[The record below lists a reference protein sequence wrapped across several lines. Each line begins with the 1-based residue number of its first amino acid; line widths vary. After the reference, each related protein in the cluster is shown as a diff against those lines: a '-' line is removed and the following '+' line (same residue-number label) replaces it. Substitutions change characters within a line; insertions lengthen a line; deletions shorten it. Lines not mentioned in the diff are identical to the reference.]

1 MWEWRYCDDWAEPA
15 RFSVLFDATSG
26 KVRTTISLTERMSLP
41 FGRGDRREWC
51 GR

>member
-26 KVRTTISLTERMSLP
+26 KVRTTISLTERQSLP